1 MKGILKAKEEVKT
14 GAQMLLIVTIRNPI
28 RMMLYKMPGFLK
40 AELNRCYEKQ
50 KYKTWVFSDSFFSP
64 LNTFGWVD
72 VEALAIFAS
81 L

>member
-14 GAQMLLIVTIRNPI
+14 GAQMFLIVTIRNPI

-50 KYKTWVFSDSFFSP
+50 KYKTWV
-64 LNTFGWVD
+64 
-72 VEALAIFAS
+72 LAIVFSALS
-81 L
+81 THLVGWM